1 MSKAK
6 EMLHDIKDGGSG
18 KRGGSGG
25 DYNRPGN
32 EGDY

>member
-18 KRGGSGG
+18 KRGGSG

>member
-6 EMLHDIKDGGSG
+6 EMLHDIKDTGSG
-18 KRGGSGG
+18 KRGETSGE
-25 DYNRPGN
+25 YNRPGN